1 MKVLFVYPRCQP
13 TDGGAFPVIQGVV
26 EALQKIETQHQ
37 FLFVEYPNVLPKADF
52 TWFLSPHYSQVD
64 SPFAMTVWD
73 LGHRELPEFPEV
85 SVSGWTFDQREKFY
99 AHVLPRAAMVSIG
112 SMGGREQLHDFY
124 RVSLSRIICNPLPV
138 SQMLLNAEAIE
149 FDCQKPFLLYPAQ
162 FWPHKNHITLVD
174 ALNVLRGRGRD
185 FSLIFTGADKGN
197 RAYVEQYARGSDVQ
211 FLGFVELGILKGLYQ
226 KARATVFASLMGPD
240 NLPPLEAVALG
251 CPLVLAALLEDPLDP
266 QEWADAILRAEPIKS
281 DVPTAEGYA
290 RKIVKALDRFAP
302 LRKLWRE
309 YRHT

>member
-73 LGHRELPEFPEV
+73 LGHRVLPEFPEV
-85 SVSGWTFDQREKFY
+85 SLSGWTFNQREQFY
-99 AHVLPRAAMVSIG
+99 SYVLPRATIVNTGNSN
-112 SMGGREQLHDFY
+112 GGAQIHEFY
-124 RVSLSRIICNPLPV
+124 RVSLDRIICNPLPV
-138 SQMLLNAEAIE
+138 NQMLLDAEAVPFE
-149 FDCQKPFLLYPAQ
+149 CPNPFLLYPAQ

-174 ALNVLRGRGRD
+174 AVKILRDRGKD
-185 FSLIFTGADKGN
+185 FRLIFTGSDKGN
-197 RAYVEQYARGSDVQ
+197 QAYVKDYAKDVDVQ
-211 FLGFVELGILKGLYQ
+211 FLGFVSLGVLKGLYQ
-226 KARATVFASLMGPD
+226 KAHATVFASLMGPD

-251 CPLVLAALLEDPLDP
+251 CPLVSAGSLEDPLNP
-266 QEWADAILRAEPIKS
+266 QEWADAILRAKVIKAV
-281 DVPTAEGYA
+281 VPTAEMYA
-290 RKIVKALDRFAP
+290 RKIIKTLDQFAP
-302 LRKLWRE
+302 TRRLWGE
-309 YRHT
+309 YTHT